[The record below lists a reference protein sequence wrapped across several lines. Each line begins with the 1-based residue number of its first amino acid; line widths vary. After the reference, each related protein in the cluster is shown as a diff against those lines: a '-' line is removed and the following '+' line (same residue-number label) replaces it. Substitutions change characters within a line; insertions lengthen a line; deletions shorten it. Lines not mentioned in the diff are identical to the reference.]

1 MQNIRRELA
10 EKRFTAE
17 LNVEA
22 SWKFL
27 NDIGCDATQIN
38 MDSEDGKVISVL
50 LIVLLAYNMLR
61 MAGQFL
67 SIIIAVAT
75 EI

>member
-38 MDSEDGKVISVL
+38 MDSEDGKVISV
-50 LIVLLAYNMLR
+50 IVLLAYNMLR